1 MNKLRLFVA
10 GLLAFATTA
19 PTWAQETPRKK
30 PVLVRRDATADAT
43 TEPEIVTPDPNQARE
58 HLEVGNFYFRRGN
71 YKAAADRY
79 REAVK
84 YGPKNAEAYERL
96 IRSLERMDDFEGAL
110 KVCDDFIQVNPD
122 SAKVQEFE
130 KKADELKTKAKPG

>member
-1 MNKLRLFVA
+1 MNKLRLLVA
-10 GLLAFATTA
+10 GLLALVLTA
-19 PTWAQETPRKK
+19 PAQAQEAPRKK

-43 TEPEIVTPDPNQARE
+43 AEPEIVTPDPNQARE

-96 IRSLERMDDFEGAL
+96 IRSLEKLDDFEGAL

-122 SAKVQEFE
+122 SAKVQDFE
-130 KKADELKTKAKPG
+130 KKADQLRTKAKPG